1 MYLFLGIFPYSRPVD
16 QSNSPSRDAFFDPKD
31 KRKEEKTLSS
41 PFFFSLSLAAETRT
55 RERCILPL
63 CGGGGGGGGGLCNNA
78 FSREERRR
86 VIKLFQSK
94 KERCIF
100 RKVKVKVPLPSP
112 TSCELTTT
120 TTNTNTNT
128 SKKKQKEGRGFV
140 CKNTKTHNSLVGKR
154 NNKEEG
160 KKGRD
165 KKKRKFNLLSREKK
179 NCLFCVLFLSKRLI
193 RKETLVATTT
203 DKTPRKE
210 KKPRAPTPPG
220 RGFVLSRFLFA
231 ASREVK
237 PPACS
242 WWWCF

>member
-16 QSNSPSRDAFFDPKD
+16 QKQFAKITRLRFSTRKTRER
-31 KRKEEKTLSS
+31 KRRRSLLLLFSL
-41 PFFFSLSLAAETRT
+41 SLSLAAERPRA
-55 RERCILPL
+55 RERCTLPL

-179 NCLFCVLFLSKRLI
+179 NCL
-193 RKETLVATTT
+193 
-203 DKTPRKE
+203 KTSSSFRND
-210 KKPRAPTPPG
+210 
-220 RGFVLSRFLFA
+220 
-231 ASREVK
+231 
-237 PPACS
+237 
-242 WWWCF
+242 